1 MGGPGGL
8 WSALDADLYR
18 DDLLLTSPWIKWSRV
33 CLIFVGICYCALGI
47 VFSPVIFLDPEVPLL
62 FQLAIVAML
71 LVVGVGV
78 GVVNFLA
85 AWGLGR
91 GARWAWITT
100 IILGATYAP
109 SGCLPFGVLL
119 LIAMLRAD
127 VRDIYLAK

>member
-1 MGGPGGL
+1 MDE
-8 WSALDADLYR
+8 LDR
-18 DDLLLTSPWIKWSRV
+18 DDLLLTSPWIKWSRI

-47 VFSPVIFLDPEVPLL
+47 VFSPLLFLDPEVPLA
-62 FQLAIVAML
+62 FQLLMVALL

-91 GARWAWITT
+91 GNKWGWIVT

-119 LIAMLRAD
+119 LVAMLRKE
-127 VRDIYLAK
+127 VRDVYLADR